1 MLGPLVNDQA
11 LATNREL
18 TERPDWSSESSVQ
31 MPPSSSLSSKCCQII
46 DEYETQLYKEL
57 GDACKQRAGGA
68 PELIKYNKLRKG
80 SLLGTNLANSIAA
93 SESPFRRDSSLIW
106 LSYDPQSD
114 KQNQVNGTNHMDDG
128 VSVPDMC
135 DKYVLVDTYTSIL
148 ASNRPQACYI
158 SLLSPLPQD
167 TVVGIKFGEHLCQ
180 GKVSD
185 AMIEYTSPSLP
196 VGRHYA
202 VLYLNSVKM
211 GVKFGNGNTMSE
223 ARSYLPFDVIV
234 QEPKAPR
241 RRSYRNKTQVPVGV
255 MGPAPLPEVDI
266 EDEVEELLI
275 MHKPRASASVI
286 ARRHSLDKYFKG
298 THSKVVNAPRRETAD
313 LSHLD
318 PSFRAAVNR
327 DFVRRLSDLALGPD
341 CTRTVNLL
349 NEFISKLDPGATG
362 NLIPFNVKLE
372 YWKRVIA
379 DGCQQVIDNYHSYIA
394 KESSNEKSV
403 YIFTRTCPNSLEPY
417 NVFMFS
423 CIMDEE
429 NGNCLPLLRRFTC
442 SPASCGDLRL
452 WVCIGDCHLVKNEVA
467 NNYRRIDLPC
477 PIPPIM
483 KSKKSAHIWNRARSL
498 SGSTSS
504 TYMSRK
510 LDQGNL
516 ESSTRAIGGGSLG
529 AAGVGAGGAG
539 AGAGISAGQDTVH
552 YEKERCIQIS
562 NDVFIF
568 FEMWPSKLLPNAGN
582 TTESYSFTLCVRNHQ
597 YHSVTGISKPVLSFI
612 LQKWLTKV
620 PITT

>member
-1 MLGPLVNDQA
+1 
-11 LATNREL
+11 
-18 TERPDWSSESSVQ
+18 
-31 MPPSSSLSSKCCQII
+31 MPPSLPLSSKCCKII
-46 DEYETQLYKEL
+46 DEYEARLCKEL
-57 GDACKQRAGGA
+57 GNACKQGTKSA

-80 SLLGTNLANSIAA
+80 SLLGTNLVNSIAA

-106 LSYDPQSD
+106 TSYDPQCD
-114 KQNQVNGTNHMDDG
+114 KQNQVNGINHNDDG
-128 VSVPDMC
+128 LTVPDMC

-158 SLLSPLPQD
+158 SLLTPLPQD

-180 GKVSD
+180 GKVCD
-185 AMIEYTSPSLP
+185 ALIEYTSPSLP
-196 VGRHYA
+196 VGRQYA

-223 ARSYLPFDVIV
+223 ARSYLPFDVII
-234 QEPKAPR
+234 QEPKAAR
-241 RRSYRNKTQVPVGV
+241 LNYKKNRTAVPVGV

-275 MHKPRASASVI
+275 MHKPRSNSSVM

-298 THSKVVNAPRRETAD
+298 THSKVVSAPRRETGD

-327 DFVRRLSDLALGPD
+327 DFVRRLSNLALEPD
-341 CTRTVNLL
+341 CRRTINLL
-349 NEFISKLDPGATG
+349 NEFISKLDPGAMG

-372 YWKRVIA
+372 YWNRVIA
-379 DGCQQVIDNYHSYIA
+379 DGCQQVIDNYHSYVA
-394 KESSNEKSV
+394 KEASNEKSV
-403 YIFTRTCPNSLEPY
+403 YIFTRTSPDSLEPY

-429 NGNCLPLLRRFTC
+429 NSSCLPLLRRFTC
-442 SPASCGDLRL
+442 SPSNCGDVRL
-452 WVCIGDCHLVKNEVA
+452 WVCVGDCPLVKNEVA
-467 NNYRRIDLPC
+467 NNYRKIDLPC

-483 KSKKSAHIWNRARSL
+483 KSNKSAHIWNRARNL
-498 SGSTSS
+498 SESDNSTF
-504 TYMSRK
+504 MSRK
-510 LDQGNL
+510 LGL
-516 ESSTRAIGGGSLG
+516 GSSGSSTLTCGGSLG
-529 AAGVGAGGAG
+529 AAGVGAGGV
-539 AGAGISAGQDTVH
+539 GAGISADQGIIH
-552 YEKERCIQIS
+552 SEKERCIQIS

-582 TTESYSFTLCVRNHQ
+582 TTESYSFTLCVKKHQ
-597 YHSVTGISKPVLSFI
+597 YHSVTGISKPVLNFI